1 MKSQFRLPLYV
12 ALVLV
17 GLVAII
23 FKRDDPFG
31 MVLGALGI
39 GVGFVAIFQWSQHKR
54 SDQPNEENPSDPN
67 PRSPSA

>member
-1 MKSQFRLPLYV
+1 MKPQFRLPLYV

-17 GLVAII
+17 GLLAIV

-39 GVGFVAIFQWSQHKR
+39 GVGFVAIYQWSQHKP
-54 SDQPNEENPSDPN
+54 SDQPSEENPSDQN
-67 PRSPSA
+67 PPAPSA